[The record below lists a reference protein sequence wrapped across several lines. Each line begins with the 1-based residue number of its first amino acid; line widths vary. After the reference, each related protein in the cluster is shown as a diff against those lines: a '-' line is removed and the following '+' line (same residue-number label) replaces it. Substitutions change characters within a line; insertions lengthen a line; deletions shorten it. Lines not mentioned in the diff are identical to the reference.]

1 MDEAAPLDPAPR
13 RSRVGPFI
21 LIVVLAFAI
30 GLALMWLAMRDGTG
44 WPQRAPDAAAP
55 ATGSTAPGAPAA
67 TTAPAG
73 TAMPVPTDPVTLA
86 TRESALAAQL
96 AALEA
101 RTAAVGIDVT
111 SAADRAARAEAI
123 LVAFAA
129 RRAIE
134 RGTPLGYLEE
144 QLRQRFGPAQQPAVT
159 TVISVARDPVTI
171 EALRQALDANASLI
185 LNPGTENWFD
195 GLVTELRSL
204 VVLHDANSPSPLP
217 SARLARAQRM
227 IDAGQVE
234 SALEEV
240 SRLPG
245 GPQATKWMAAA
256 RRYVAARQA
265 LDTLETAAIVGT
277 IPANA
282 AVSAAF
288 PPSAPAPTPGAQSPQ
303 G

>member
-1 MDEAAPLDPAPR
+1 MNDFAPLDRPPPR
-13 RSRVGPFI
+13 GPRTGATIALI
-21 LIVVLAFAI
+21 LLAFAA
-30 GLALMWLAMRDGTG
+30 GLILMAYAMRNLSWFGGT
-44 WPQRAPDAAAP
+44 
-55 ATGSTAPGAPAA
+55 T
-67 TTAPAG
+67 TTAPRAVTAKPGSGTNAETAG
-73 TAMPVPTDPVTLA
+73 GDTARAGTDPVALA
-86 TRESALAAQL
+86 TREAALAAQL
-96 AALEA
+96 ATLEA
-101 RTAAVGIDVT
+101 RAAAIATD
-111 SAADRAARAEAI
+111 AAAAGTQAGRAESI
-123 LVAFAA
+123 LVAAAA
-129 RRAIE
+129 RRSID
-134 RGTPLGYLEE
+134 RGQPLGYLEE

>member
-1 MDEAAPLDPAPR
+1 MMHPVSSDSPQQTPER
-13 RSRVGPFI
+13 SMRSRGFTLLEL
-21 LIVVLAFAI
+21 LIVI
-30 GLALMWLAMRDGTG
+30 GIITILSVFTVMSVGSISRDVKV
-44 WPQRAPDAAAP
+44 
-55 ATGSTAPGAPAA
+55 ATGVNRV
-67 TTAPAG
+67 TTA
-73 TAMPVPTDPVTLA
+73 LA
-86 TRESALAAQL
+86 T
-96 AALEA
+96 
-101 RTAAVGIDVT
+101 
-111 SAADRAARAEAI
+111 ARAEAI